1 MAALDRPGYP
11 DMPPPRMRDVNGVRL
26 AVFEAGPED
35 GPAIVLAHGFPEIA
49 YSWHTQIPALA
60 AAGYHVM
67 APDQRGYG
75 WSEAPSRVEAYDM
88 AALTGDLVGLL
99 DDAGHDKAIFVG
111 HDWGGLVVWQ
121 MPLMHPD
128 RVAGI
133 VGVNTPFIPRLRADP
148 ILRMRETLGEGMY
161 IVFFQRADEP
171 EALLSADID
180 RSFRFFMRRSAE
192 AGGPTMPL
200 RADNAQDFQEAFRAP
215 EETWPGVP
223 LLSDAE
229 RAVYVSAFERSGF
242 FGPVSWYRNF
252 SRNWHLSEGLT
263 QHVPMPALMITAEL
277 DTALPPAMAE
287 GIAKYVPDVEVH
299 CLEGCGHW
307 TQKERPEALS
317 GLMLDWLG
325 RRFPVVAAPTG

>member
-1 MAALDRPGYP
+1 MAETDAPGYP
-11 DMPPPRMRDVNGVRL
+11 DMPVARTRHVNGVRL

-49 YSWHTQIPALA
+49 YSWHAQIPSLA

-75 WSEAPSRVEAYDM
+75 WSDAPNRVEAYDM

-99 DDAGHDKAIFVG
+99 DAAGHDRGIFVG

-121 MPLMHPD
+121 LPLMHPD

-133 VGVNTPFIPRLRADP
+133 IGVNTPFIPRLRSDP
-148 ILRMRETLGEGMY
+148 IVRMREALGEGMY
-161 IVFFQRADEP
+161 IVYFQRPDEP
-171 EALLSADID
+171 EALLGADLD
-180 RSFRFFMRRSAE
+180 RTFRFFMRVPKDP
-192 AGGPTMPL
+192 GGATMPL
-200 RADNAQDFQEAFRAP
+200 RADNASDFRAAFRAP

-223 LLSDAE
+223 LLSAAE
-229 RAVYVSAFERSGF
+229 RAVYVRAYERSGF

-252 SRNWHLSEGLT
+252 SRNWHLAEGLP
-263 QHVPMPALMITAEL
+263 QHGGVPALMITAEC
-277 DTALPPAMAE
+277 DAALPPSMAE
-287 GIAKYVPDVEVH
+287 GIERYVPDVEVH

-307 TQKERPEALS
+307 TQKERPEALNA
-317 GLMLDWLG
+317 LMLDWLS
-325 RRFPVVAAPTG
+325 RRFPAVAGR